1 MQGDLE
7 AVHRAWQADHEE
19 QPPDSVYA
27 FPKQKK
33 ESMTDPSHVR
43 NGLPGFDQVQGVSDA
58 DRDLAFANI
67 EATQSINAVLS
78 SGLS

>member
-43 NGLPGFDQVQGVSDA
+43 KGLPGFDQVQGVFRQLHVVRRGSGI
-58 DRDLAFANI
+58 FA
-67 EATQSINAVLS
+67 
-78 SGLS
+78 G